1 MPCRSAFRLF
11 VPALLAL
18 AASAARA
25 DDNPG
30 LRLFNQSCRVCHTP
44 LQGHPPYGPTLSGE
58 SLGGEL
64 VALRAV
70 ISNGTA
76 RMPGF
81 RYTLKPA
88 QIDAVAAYIKTLHS
102 PASSPAKH
110 SPKGDSREAD

>member
-11 VPALLAL
+11 ISALLAST
-18 AASAARA
+18 AFAARA
-25 DDNPG
+25 EDNPG
-30 LRLFNQSCRVCHTP
+30 LRVFNQSCRVCHTP
-44 LQGHPPYGPTLSGE
+44 LQGHPPYGPTLTGD
-58 SLGGEL
+58 SLGGEP

-70 ISNGTA
+70 IGNGTP

-81 RYTLKPA
+81 KYTLKPA

-102 PASSPAKH
+102 PAASAKP